1 MSEATLLD
9 SITFDEWI
17 KSHDGIVLFHKK
29 LCPHC
34 KVMRTV
40 LDKATAERP
49 DIQLAVVDSEEQPD
63 LMARCSVERVPTLIV
78 CRNGAVAARKS
89 GIMNPRELLAFYR
102 VGVMNGQSD
111 ILIIGGG
118 IGGMTAALYAARANL
133 SVRIVEKEV
142 CGGLVNWTHTVENVP
157 SYKSI
162 HGMDLMTACREHVE
176 SLGVTIEEVNEVEE
190 VRLVGQPKEVR
201 TSEGD
206 SFTAD
211 VVVIATGRKPIP
223 LPVETAF
230 EKIHYCSVCDGTA
243 YKDKDVLVVGGGN
256 SGFDES
262 LYLAGLG
269 VRSIHIVEMF
279 PACAAAQSTQDRALA
294 TGIIRASVNTTITAL
309 KPLPDGRCRASLK
322 DTASGAASEE
332 TVDGVFCFIGQKPNT
347 ALFEGLID
355 MEKGYIRTDEDM
367 RTSLPGVFAV
377 GDVRAKR
384 YRQITTAM
392 GDGTIAALEAERF
405 IRSLR

>member
-1 MSEATLLD
+1 
-9 SITFDEWI
+9 
-17 KSHDGIVLFHKK
+17 
-29 LCPHC
+29 
-34 KVMRTV
+34 
-40 LDKATAERP
+40 
-49 DIQLAVVDSEEQPD
+49 
-63 LMARCSVERVPTLIV
+63 
-78 CRNGAVAARKS
+78 
-89 GIMNPRELLAFYR
+89 
-102 VGVMNGQSD
+102 MNGHSD

-118 IGGMTAALYAARANL
+118 IAGMTAALYAARANL

-176 SLGVTIEEVNEVEE
+176 SLGVAIEEVNEVEE
-190 VRLVGQPKEVR
+190 VRLDGQPKEIR

-211 VVVIATGRKPIP
+211 GAP
-223 LPVETAF
+223 
-230 EKIHYCSVCDGTA
+230 
-243 YKDKDVLVVGGGN
+243 YKGKRVLVVGGGN

-269 VRSIHIVEMF
+269 VRSVHIVEMF

-294 TGIIRASVNTTITAL
+294 TGIIRANVNTTITAL
-309 KPLPDGRCRASLK
+309 DPLPDGRCRASLR
-322 DTASGAASEE
+322 DTASGAASKE

-355 MEKGYIRTDEDM
+355 MEKGYIRTNEDM

-392 GDGTIAALEAERF
+392 GDGTVAALEAERF

>member
-1 MSEATLLD
+1 
-9 SITFDEWI
+9 
-17 KSHDGIVLFHKK
+17 
-29 LCPHC
+29 
-34 KVMRTV
+34 
-40 LDKATAERP
+40 
-49 DIQLAVVDSEEQPD
+49 
-63 LMARCSVERVPTLIV
+63 
-78 CRNGAVAARKS
+78 
-89 GIMNPRELLAFYR
+89 
-102 VGVMNGQSD
+102 MNGHSD

-142 CGGLVNWTHTVENVP
+142 CGGLVNWTDVAIPLYETF
-157 SYKSI
+157 
-162 HGMDLMTACREHVE
+162 MTACREHVE

-223 LPVETAF
+223 LPVETTF
-230 EKIHYCSVCDGTA
+230 EKLHYCSVCDGTA

-309 KPLPDGRCRASLK
+309 EPLPDGRCRASLK